1 MALYLHP
8 LSVRA
13 EGVISKFID
22 ILVDS
27 ETVFLISF
35 RGY

>member
-13 EGVISKFID
+13 LGAKGIKKFID

-27 ETVFLISF
+27 EFAF
-35 RGY
+35 GYGG